1 MREEQS
7 NRKRTRT
14 WLVPTIVLVAVIA
27 LAAVASSGG
36 NSGKPATTP
45 TASDSA
51 TAAQSEQYLDLARR
65 QAGDPLAIGNIDA
78 PVVLVQFAEFQCP
91 FCGKFARDTEPI
103 LVEKYVRNGTLR
115 IEWRDFPYL
124 GSESTIAALAGRAAA
139 NQGKF
144 WQFHDALFANQFPP
158 NSGNLTEPYLIGVAK
173 TLSLNT
179 KEFQSDM
186 RSSATKAA
194 VEKDFIEGQSIGV
207 TGTPSFL
214 INFTPVVGAQPL
226 SIFEQAIEAA
236 AAQVAART
244 K

>member
-7 NRKRTRT
+7 DRKRTRI

-27 LAAVASSGG
+27 LAAIASTGG
-36 NSGKPATTP
+36 TGGKPATTP
-45 TASDSA
+45 TASDDA
-51 TAAQSEQYLDLARR
+51 AAAQSEQYLDLARR

-78 PVVLVQFAEFQCP
+78 PVVLIQYAEFQCP

-103 LVEKYVRNGTLR
+103 LVEKYVRDGTLR

-158 NSGNLTEPYLIGVAK
+158 NSGNLTEPYLISVAK
-173 TLSLNT
+173 TLGLNT
-179 KEFQSDM
+179 KKFQSDM

-194 VEKDFIEGQSIGV
+194 VERDFIEGQSIGV

-214 INFTPVVGAQPL
+214 INFTPIVGAQPL
-226 SIFEQAIEAA
+226 SVFEQAIEEA

>member
-1 MREEQS
+1 M
-7 NRKRTRT
+7 
-14 WLVPTIVLVAVIA
+14 
-27 LAAVASSGG
+27 
-36 NSGKPATTP
+36 
-45 TASDSA
+45 
-51 TAAQSEQYLDLARR
+51 
-65 QAGDPLAIGNIDA
+65 
-78 PVVLVQFAEFQCP
+78 
-91 FCGKFARDTEPI
+91 
-103 LVEKYVRNGTLR
+103 
-115 IEWRDFPYL
+115 
-124 GSESTIAALAGRAAA
+124 
-139 NQGKF
+139 
-144 WQFHDALFANQFPP
+144 
-158 NSGNLTEPYLIGVAK
+158 IGVAK

-179 KEFQSDM
+179 KKFQSDM